1 LAAGVHQ
8 TGVDMVWSNVTGTI
22 RSFGHSIGNAARR
35 PVRLSLRAILI
46 AALAL
51 IASAAVIDGNRHGWK
66 IGGDNVWSTTTSA
79 TPPADF

>member
-1 LAAGVHQ
+1 
-8 TGVDMVWSNVTGTI
+8 M
-22 RSFGHSIGNAARR
+22 GHFARQ

-66 IGGDNVWSTTTSA
+66 IGDSVRSTATS